1 MLIALSIENIFQS
14 ISGIMQPNTEEGVE
28 VEENE
33 HSSHFMRTEKELIS
47 LHFKD
52 FSFALTML
60 HS

>member
-1 MLIALSIENIFQS
+1 
-14 ISGIMQPNTEEGVE
+14 MQTNREEG

-33 HSSHFMRTEKELIS
+33 HSSHFTRTEKELIP

-52 FSFALTML
+52 FSFALTLL

>member
-14 ISGIMQPNTEEGVE
+14 ISRIMQTNIEEK
-28 VEENE
+28 ENE
-33 HSSHFMRTEKELIS
+33 HSSHFTKTEKELIP

>member
-14 ISGIMQPNTEEGVE
+14 ISRIMQTNIEERVK
-28 VEENE
+28 ENE
-33 HSSHFMRTEKELIS
+33 HSSHFTKTEKELIP